1 MPILK
6 NLQSFIGTSVF
17 KWGASRTFNRL
28 IFLALALLGILIF
41 FFLFWYADLGE
52 IISLISSLSV
62 LSLLAVL
69 GFIFVVFWLAAWR
82 WQIIL
87 RGYGYEIKRSRLSG
101 LVFRSAA
108 ISLIFPSFEISGE
121 TFKAFR
127 LRQAEVSTPASFA
140 SVFFDYFI
148 VLITNI
154 VFGIGLLI
162 FVFVNGLPGG
172 RQAFVTGW
180 PVLGLVFAAVSLY
193 FILKKFFKRGW
204 FSQLIIKSSP
214 VIHYVDD
221 KTLEDIKLFDFGIS
235 FFLKESK
242 KYLAL
247 AFLTSFLGFLWEMG
261 QIFLGLLFLGVEPQF
276 LTVVIYYLAINF
288 FNSVPVFG
296 GIGFGE
302 AGAFLAGSSLGIPD
316 STSLALVLLL
326 RLKQLEIIL
335 IGGWLFIKDSLAGLS
350 QKIKSSRSV

>member
-1 MPILK
+1 ML
-6 NLQSFIGTSVF
+6 SFHIPPTNTLTT
-17 KWGASRTFNRL
+17 A
-28 IFLALALLGILIF
+28 
-41 FFLFWYADLGE
+41 FLFM
-52 IISLISSLSV
+52 
-62 LSLLAVL
+62 
-69 GFIFVVFWLAAWR
+69 
-82 WQIIL
+82 
-87 RGYGYEIKRSRLSG
+87 
-101 LVFRSAA
+101 
-108 ISLIFPSFEISGE
+108 
-121 TFKAFR
+121 
-127 LRQAEVSTPASFA
+127 
-140 SVFFDYFI
+140 
-148 VLITNI
+148 
-154 VFGIGLLI
+154 
-162 FVFVNGLPGG
+162 
-172 RQAFVTGW
+172 
-180 PVLGLVFAAVSLY
+180 
-193 FILKKFFKRGW
+193 ILKKFFQRGW